1 MSLLVSH
8 LNVQLSLRAKLLED
22 YFPVISLVAT
32 MVVLWAGPVESQVGV
47 FILVFTVPFTTTAF
61 SSLQRPSLWEMIPM
75 PPSPLSLPSH
85 VGGNSEHNYALARYG
100 SSATSKFGSND
111 NGLPFPSNKVGNA
124 LGNQI
129 S

>member
-32 MVVLWAGPVESQVGV
+32 MVLWAGPVESQVGV
-47 FILVFTVPFTTTAF
+47 FILVFTVPFTIVRAF
-61 SSLQRPSLWEMIPM
+61 SSLQQPSLWEMIPM

-85 VGGNSEHNYALARYG
+85 VGGSSEHNYALARYG
-100 SSATSKFGSND
+100 SSATTTTSKTNTDG
-111 NGLPFPSNKVGNA
+111 K
-124 LGNQI
+124 
-129 S
+129 

>member
-47 FILVFTVPFTTTAF
+47 FILVFTVPFTTVRAF
-61 SSLQRPSLWEMIPM
+61 SSLQPSLWEMIPM

-85 VGGNSEHNYALARYG
+85 VGGSSEHNYALARYG